1 MFILKKSL
9 KFIRNLILN
18 FLPIKKIAKKPLII
32 DDFSGYNQ
40 PYHPSVLYF
49 QEGFNGYKY
58 WMVQTPFPIGGI
70 PYRDRWECPCIYW
83 SNDGIAWQTDKKV
96 NPIDDI
102 TSEQILNKD
111 YLSDPHL
118 VYRDD
123 TKTLECWYRI
133 TNMNKSNSDMK
144 LQYPTY
150 LLKKT
155 SENGLDWSER
165 EILIDLQDFN
175 NTLDNMVRSPSI
187 IWDNNNKLYRMWYV
201 DTLPTLSNRN
211 IVYAQSNNGH
221 TWTNKIVTN
230 MDSYIDPWHIDVNYF
245 DGKYHLINY
254 TLTSNKGLNYYESS
268 DGINFK
274 FIKEILK
281 PSLFSFYS
289 NGLYRSCVI
298 KTNDKIRVYFSGFT
312 HSKTSLGI
320 LQGYNIE
327 NLKVINGRNKS
338 LL

>member
-1 MFILKKSL
+1 MFILKKFL
-9 KFIRNLILN
+9 KFIRNLILK
-18 FLPIKKIAKKPLII
+18 LPQIISTKKPLII
-32 DDFSGYNQ
+32 NDFSGYNQ

-49 QEGFNGYKY
+49 EKGFNGYKY

-83 SNDGIAWQTDKKV
+83 SNNGIAWQTDTKV
-96 NPIDDI
+96 NPIDNI
-102 TSEQILNKD
+102 TSEQILTGD
-111 YLSDPHL
+111 FLSDPHL
-118 VYRDD
+118 VYRHD

-133 TNMNKSNSDMK
+133 TNMNKSNPDIK

-150 LLKKT
+150 LLRKT
-155 SENGLDWSER
+155 SKNGLDWSER
-165 EILIDLQDFN
+165 EILIDLQDSN

-187 IWDNNNKLYRMWYV
+187 ICDNNIYKMWYV

-211 IVYAQSNNGH
+211 IVYAESNNGH

-230 MDSYIDPWHIDVNYF
+230 MDFYIDPWHIDVNYF

-254 TLTSNKGLNYYESS
+254 TLIGNKGLNYYESS

-289 NGLYRSCVI
+289 NGLYRSCII
-298 KTNDKIRVYFSGFT
+298 KANDTIRVYFSAFT
-312 HSKTSLGI
+312 HSETSLGI
-320 LQGYNIE
+320 LQGNNIE
-327 NLKVINGRNKS
+327 NLKVINGRIKS
-338 LL
+338 LGK